1 MINVRFLNVYC
12 KFVWIALFIQK
23 FMWIQKN
30 NVYFKKTYGVLITL
44 NILSR
49 GVCLPFSSNDSKGLV
64 ESGQNGFCS
73 LWKKT

>member
-1 MINVRFLNVYC
+1 MDCVIYTKIYVDT
-12 KFVWIALFIQK
+12 
-23 FMWIQKN
+23 KN